1 MNVYT
6 FEEIQQATPDD
17 VSRYRVV
24 AFDSETRNILAQ
36 YEGDSKD
43 EAHQYE
49 INYINQGCKR
59 VLTHEQCNQLIA
71 EWHTADQQQKFWRQ
85 KELELRAALV
95 TEKFTKVKGTER
107 IDLDAGWQLV
117 IERGLDYKLENKNN
131 ETADV
136 LDELPSEVAALLV
149 KWKPEL
155 SVTNYNE
162 TTQEIRDMLNAVL
175 TIKPASPTVKLVPPK
190 ASKG

>member
-36 YEGDSKD
+36 YEGESKD